1 MAEISAG
8 RLLPGG
14 ESRYKPSA
22 AVEVN
27 ATGGDGG
34 GSGWLAVA
42 AGGGYPRWRLTA
54 VAATGGGWR
63 LRLAV
68 AAATGGS
75 WLRLAAAAELT
86 G

>member
-34 GSGWLAVA
+34 GSGWLTVA
-42 AGGGYPRWRLTA
+42 AGGGCDWRRLA
-54 VAATGGGWR
+54 AATGGGGCDWRWR

-68 AAATGGS
+68 AGCD
-75 WLRLAAAAELT
+75 WRLRQS
-86 G
+86 